1 MPLVHH
7 YIYNL
12 FGLTIASE
20 REFLELIP
28 SSAKN
33 AIDVYIRFGKVD
45 MPDVKVKEET
55 AFLQLL
61 KQDYYFLKLE
71 SFARFLVIHDET
83 TMITIDVIDEA
94 KYSYVKS
101 WLFGSVFSAVLHMN
115 NRFALHASA
124 VKTQD
129 GEVVL
134 FCGRSG
140 IGKST
145 IATRL
150 NNKGF
155 DIVSDDKAVLS
166 LKKDDDSIYIEP
178 SIQITRLWNDSYD
191 KLGDDGFLEN
201 PESVSLNEEKFQFL
215 IKKEN
220 RILSPLKVKA
230 IYIIRQIKEDSQLQL
245 RRINGKLKH
254 QRLKEQIHRKQ
265 FIPKLKKQREHW
277 QYLHDIA
284 TRIPVTALLRPLKTS
299 HEDFTS
305 YVVKEIT
312 KQS

>member
-33 AIDVYIRFGKVD
+33 AIDVHIRFGKVD
-45 MPDVKVKEET
+45 VPDVKVKEET

-134 FCGRSG
+134 FCG
-140 IGKST
+140 
-145 IATRL
+145 
-150 NNKGF
+150 F
-155 DIVSDDKAVLS
+155 DIVSDDKAVLC

-230 IYIIRQIKEDSQLQL
+230 IYIIRQIKEDSHLQL